1 MMVVKTFMYF
11 SAVIISGYSQMVQV
25 DDSRS
30 GYAGSQVDLSCQFVN
45 SDPPVKISQ
54 VTWQKFVN
62 GTKQNVA
69 IANPALGVSVLPP
82 FKERVR
88 FKSPAVRRPTPSL
101 EDTTIT
107 FSNLRLTDEAAYI
120 CEYTTFPAGN
130 RENTVNLTVYARPM
144 IQMSL
149 STPTIVA
156 GPANLKMTV
165 ATCLSANGKPA
176 GVITWDTGLDGEVSN
191 QEIRNPDGTFTV
203 RSDYMMVPTRQT
215 HNQKL
220 TCITS
225 YHSETYSDSVTL
237 NIQYEPEVT
246 IEGYDGNWYLNRES
260 VQLICQTD
268 ANPPVS
274 LYQWRF
280 LNGSI
285 PDNVEVRDNILLFKG
300 PVTYDLAGTY
310 MCDATNSIGTRSAAM
325 EVNVTE
331 FPVIPHEITQGQQ
344 GLGTAIG
351 MVALGGSLL
360 VVALTLLGVLFHR
373 RQRTFKGDY
382 STKKHVL
389 GSSYR
394 KGGSL
399 QPYPPIP
406 QVLICPDDF
415 DDEKKAE
422 MYGSPISLTENIH
435 HCQDN
440 TQQMNRS
447 FSVESEVEACG
458 YGEQCFAFYDE
469 TELEMSVDMVPQ
481 TDGSVISKEEWYV

>member
-203 RSDYMMVPTRQT
+203 RSDYVMVPTRQT

-331 FPVIPHEITQGQQ
+331 NPLPLSASERMMSV
-344 GLGTAIG
+344 LGWV
-351 MVALGGSLL
+351 VALGIILA
-360 VVALTLLGVLFHR
+360 VVLAIFMAN
-373 RQRTFKGDY
+373 RQQKRSSNTDSNQNSSSPAHKKASKKRGNDDFQSSGKFFDDLPNTADY
-382 STKKHVL
+382 V
-389 GSSYR
+389 SYR
-394 KGGSL
+394 LACHKEDFLEQHS
-399 QPYPPIP
+399 PPIHPPLSFLP
-406 QVLICPDDF
+406 QNPCAQHASESSVFKYPTP
-415 DDEKKAE
+415 
-422 MYGSPISLTENIH
+422 GNIPPY
-435 HCQDN
+435 
-440 TQQMNRS
+440 T
-447 FSVESEVEACG
+447 FPK
-458 YGEQCFAFYDE
+458 EQ
-469 TELEMSVDMVPQ
+469 
-481 TDGSVISKEEWYV
+481 YV